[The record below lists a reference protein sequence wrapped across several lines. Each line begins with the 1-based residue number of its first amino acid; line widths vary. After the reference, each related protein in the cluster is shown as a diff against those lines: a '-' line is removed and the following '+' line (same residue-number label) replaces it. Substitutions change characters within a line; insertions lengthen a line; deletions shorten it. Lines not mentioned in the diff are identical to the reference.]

1 MVLSGGTIVSS
12 LLCTRLLKKLGT
24 GGVTVLS
31 VALTAAALLGYSVA
45 PGAVWLFLL
54 AVPLG
59 LGAGA
64 IDSALNNFVALHYR
78 AIHMSW
84 LHCFWGVGATL
95 GPVLLSVCLAG
106 GDDWRQGYRA
116 IGLIQAALAVL
127 LAATLP
133 LWKRAEG
140 SDAAAGEEQARS
152 YPIREL
158 LRVRGAVPVLLSFFC
173 YCAIESVTGLG
184 AAAIW

>member
-84 LHCFWGVGATL
+84 LHCFWGRRRYAGTRAAFGLSRRRGRL
-95 GPVLLSVCLAG
+95 GGRGTAPPS
-106 GDDWRQGYRA
+106 DP
-116 IGLIQAALAVL
+116 AALAVL

-158 LRVRGAVPVLLSFFC
+158 LRVGEPCGPAFLL
-173 YCAIESVTGLG
+173 LLLRH
-184 AAAIW
+184 